1 MYFSRDFLNGN
12 KIYVGWNERRKKFTH
27 IFNMID
33 FFFHTS
39 DSGGCFL
46 GARGVY
52 SYVEGG
58 KVTLVQFRDFVLA
71 AFNPVFPCEGPHSQL
86 ANMIICNVAMFWL
99 ICCRALLTPGMD
111 CVYGSLN
118 TEVVSV
124 QKYWTLWNCRQY
136 FSLFHATRWYSTT
149 AYAKKIRALFS
160 LDCQSTRYFSKAGME
175 ILKTS
180 RRYLKATSR
189 QTCQV

>member
-1 MYFSRDFLNGN
+1 MYFSRDSLNGN
-12 KIYVGWNERRKKFTH
+12 EIYVGRNERRKKFTH

-33 FFFHTS
+33 SFFHTS
-39 DSGGCFL
+39 DSGRCFL

-71 AFNPVFPCEGPHSQL
+71 ASNPVFPCESPHSQS
-86 ANMIICNVAMFWL
+86 ANMIICSVAMFWL

-111 CVYGSLN
+111 CVYSSLN
-118 TEVVSV
+118 TEVEFV
-124 QKYWTLWNCRQY
+124 QTYWTLWNCRQY